1 MSEQENTALVQQA
14 YALFG
19 RGDIAGLLKLMSD
32 DVTWEM
38 PVVPNVPF
46 SGKFEGPAAVGRFFA
61 ALDSAVETLKFE
73 PQDFLAKGDKVVVL
87 GQRQFRTR
95 QRGIVYGA
103 SMAQVITVEGGKVK
117 RVEDFGDT
125 AQLANAFKSR

>member
-1 MSEQENTALVQQA
+1 MSETENTALVQQA

-32 DVTWEM
+32 DVSWEM

-46 SGKFEGPAAVGRFFA
+46 SGKFEGPAAVGRYFA
-61 ALDSAVETLKFE
+61 ALSGAVEFLKFE

-87 GQRQFRTR
+87 GQRQIRTR
-95 QRGIVYGA
+95 QRGIEYGGP
-103 SMAQVITVEGGKVK
+103 MVQVMTVQGGKLK
-117 RVEDFGDT
+117 RFEDFGDT
-125 AQLANAFKSR
+125 AQLANAFKSK

>member
-1 MSEQENTALVQQA
+1 MSETENTALVQQA

-32 DVTWEM
+32 DVSWEM

-46 SGKFEGPAAVGRFFA
+46 SGKFDGPAAVGGYFVA
-61 ALDSAVETLKFE
+61 GAVEFLKFE

-87 GQRQFRTR
+87 GERQIRTR
-95 QRGIVYGA
+95 QRGIEYGGP
-103 SMAQVITVEGGKVK
+103 MAQVITVQGGKLK
-117 RVEDFGDT
+117 RFEDFGDT
-125 AQLANAFKSR
+125 AQLANAFKSK